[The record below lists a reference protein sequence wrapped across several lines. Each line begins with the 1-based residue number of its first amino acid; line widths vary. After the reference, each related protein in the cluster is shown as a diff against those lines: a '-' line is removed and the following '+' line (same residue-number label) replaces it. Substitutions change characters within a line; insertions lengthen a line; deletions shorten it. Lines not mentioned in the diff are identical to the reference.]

1 MRIVMTLLARDE
13 ADIVDAMLAFH
24 LNAGVDFVIATDHLS
39 SDGTTEILEQYA
51 RDGVLRLLRE
61 TGPDMRQIE
70 WVTRMA
76 RLAATE
82 HSADWVL
89 NSDADEFW
97 WPRCG
102 DLKTVLE
109 AVPPRF
115 GIVRCLW
122 RNFVPR
128 PEDNVFFAERMT
140 ARLALRSPL
149 NQPRNPFHVQQK
161 VIHRASSTVRV
172 GVGNHDVEA
181 DGLVLLR
188 HWYPVEVLHYPL
200 RSADQFARKFTAASE
215 SRGGDES
222 DPLAA
227 HQDAAHSAIRAGEGA
242 RFYESFLV
250 DDRALVTAIDEGMV
264 SIDMRLRDRLRMLR
278 LPGGERDGLRQFSLT
293 RPDALAVRLSSS
305 RPDAAW
311 IDDVGALA
319 ERDGIERSRDLVRRL
334 EGRVD
339 ELERTLPVLVR
350 SRLRSHGIS

>member
-149 NQPRNPFHVQQK
+149 NQPKNPFHVQQK

-188 HWYPVEVLHYPL
+188 HWYPVEVLHFPL
-200 RSADQFARKFTAASE
+200 RSAEQCARKYTIAHE
-215 SRGGDES
+215 SRDGS
-222 DPLAA
+222 MTDPLAA
-227 HQDAAHSAIRAGEGA
+227 HQEAAYSRVGAGEGA
-242 RFYESFLV
+242 RFYESFRF
-250 DDRALVTAIDEGMV
+250 DDGELAAALDEGTLAIDT
-264 SIDMRLRDRLRMLR
+264 RLRERLRALR
-278 LPGGERDGLRQFSLT
+278 LPTGEHLGSRQFSLP
-293 RPDALAVRLSSS
+293 RVGAPPPPFRACSPDK
-305 RPDAAW
+305 AW

-319 ERDGIERSRDLVRRL
+319 ERDGIERTRDLVRRL